1 MSEFTV
7 TNWFLKTLT
16 CMEKIVTMNWLGI
29 TLEERND
36 GECVLLCVSVCVL
49 TLKVM
54 RWERGE
60 GVEGCWSWTQMEL
73 VGIMIFMGL
82 EHEGVRRRKSH
93 GRRRGCCC
101 CCCGLVVVVMMISF
115 IHATRFLEG
124 HTNSSLFFLR
134 YCFVYVCVVQ
144 RFNLIKRVVVAMT
157 GVWLSLSWWQSFQKE
172 RDGDDDRYAD
182 RKTAI
187 FRLRDRQRREK
198 NK

>member
-73 VGIMIFMGL
+73 VGVMIFMGL
-82 EHEGVRRRKSH
+82 EHESVRRRESH
-93 GRRRGCCC
+93 GRRKGRRRGSYS
-101 CCCGLVVVVMMISF
+101 CGLLVVVVKMMLSF
-115 IHATRFLEG
+115 IHARFLEG
-124 HTNSSLFFLR
+124 RSLMKIEDSLFSFSFLSLL
-134 YCFVYVCVVQ
+134 CVCVFVCD
-144 RFNLIKRVVVAMT
+144 A
-157 GVWLSLSWWQSFQKE
+157 
-172 RDGDDDRYAD
+172 
-182 RKTAI
+182 AI
-187 FRLRDRQRREK
+187 
-198 NK
+198 

>member
-1 MSEFTV
+1 
-7 TNWFLKTLT
+7 
-16 CMEKIVTMNWLGI
+16 
-29 TLEERND
+29 
-36 GECVLLCVSVCVL
+36 
-49 TLKVM
+49 
-54 RWERGE
+54 
-60 GVEGCWSWTQMEL
+60 
-73 VGIMIFMGL
+73 MIFMGL

-157 GVWLSLSWWQSFQKE
+157 GVWLSLSW
-172 RDGDDDRYAD
+172 
-182 RKTAI
+182 
-187 FRLRDRQRREK
+187 
-198 NK
+198 